1 MKVIVGL
8 GNPGKKYLKT
18 KHNFGF
24 WIIDSFLKNCSLKLK
39 PGKGDYHYE
48 KTDNYYLV
56 KPMSYMNN
64 SGTALAQ
71 FISYFKIG
79 LDKILIVYDDID
91 LPLGLI
97 KYKKKGGSGGH
108 RGIESIIYHLNDDNF
123 HRLRIGIATNEIM
136 RPSEKYV
143 LSPFHKSYGID
154 VDNVIKKSHNSI
166 ICYLADGIDKAMNKF
181 NNK

>member
-8 GNPGKKYLKT
+8 GNPGEKYLKT

-64 SGTALAQ
+64 SGIALAQ
-71 FISYFKIG
+71 FINYFKIG

-108 RGIESIIYHLNDDNF
+108 RGIESIIYQLKDDNF
-123 HRLRIGIATNEIM
+123 HRLRIGIATDEIM

-143 LSPFHKSYGID
+143 LSSFHKSYGID
-154 VDNVIKKSHNSI
+154 VDNVIKKSLDSI
-166 ICYLADGIDKAMNKF
+166 TYYLASGIDKTMNKF

>member
-108 RGIESIIYHLNDDNF
+108 RGIESIIYHFCL
-123 HRLRIGIATNEIM
+123 LYTS
-136 RPSEKYV
+136 PS
-143 LSPFHKSYGID
+143 PRD
-154 VDNVIKKSHNSI
+154 
-166 ICYLADGIDKAMNKF
+166 
-181 NNK
+181 

>member
-8 GNPGKKYLKT
+8 GNPGEKYSET

-24 WIIDSFLKNCSLKLK
+24 WIIDNILKDCSLKLRT
-39 PGKGDYHYE
+39 GKGDYQYE
-48 KTDNYYLV
+48 KTNTCFLV

-64 SGTALAQ
+64 SGIALAQ
-71 FISYFKIG
+71 FVNYFKIS

-91 LPLGLI
+91 LPLGII

-108 RGIESIIYHLNDDNF
+108 KGIESIIYQLKDDNF
-123 HRLRIGIATNEIM
+123 HRLRLGIATDEIM

-143 LSPFHKSYGID
+143 LSSFHKSYSAD
-154 VDNVIKKSHNSI
+154 VDNAMKKSFESI
-166 ICYLADGIDKAMNKF
+166 NYYIKNGIDKTMNKF

>member
-108 RGIESIIYHLNDDNF
+108 RGIESIIYHLKDDNF

-154 VDNVIKKSHNSI
+154 
-166 ICYLADGIDKAMNKF
+166 KAMNKF

>member
-1 MKVIVGL
+1 LKVIVGL

-154 VDNVIKKSHNSI
+154 VDNVIKKSYNSI
-166 ICYLADGIDKAMNKF
+166 TCYLADGIDKAMNKF

>member
-154 VDNVIKKSHNSI
+154 VDNVIKKSYNSI
-166 ICYLADGIDKAMNKF
+166 TCYLADGIDKAMNKF

>member
-8 GNPGKKYLKT
+8 GNPGEKYSKT

-39 PGKGDYHYE
+39 PGKGDYHYK
-48 KTDNYYLV
+48 KTDNFYLV

-64 SGTALAQ
+64 SGIALAQ
-71 FISYFKIG
+71 FINYFKID

-108 RGIESIIYHLNDDNF
+108 RGIESIIYQLNDDNF

-143 LSPFHKSYGID
+143 LSSFHKSYGTD
-154 VDNVIKKSHNSI
+154 VDNVIKKSQDSI
-166 ICYLADGIDKAMNKF
+166 NYYLVDGIDKTMNKF

>member
-1 MKVIVGL
+1 LKVIVGL
-8 GNPGKKYLKT
+8 GNPGEKYLKT

-64 SGTALAQ
+64 SGIALAQ
-71 FISYFKIG
+71 FINYFKIG

-108 RGIESIIYHLNDDNF
+108 RGIESIIYQLNDDNF
-123 HRLRIGIATNEIM
+123 HRLRIGIATDEIM

-143 LSPFHKSYGID
+143 LSSFHKSYGID
-154 VDNVIKKSHNSI
+154 VDNVIKKSLDSI
-166 ICYLADGIDKAMNKF
+166 TYYLASGIDKTMNKF

>member
-8 GNPGKKYLKT
+8 GNPGVKYLKT

-24 WIIDSFLKNCSLKLK
+24 WIIDSFLKNRSLKLK

-64 SGTALAQ
+64 SGIALAQ
-71 FISYFKIG
+71 FISYFKIS

-154 VDNVIKKSHNSI
+154 VDNVIKKKS
-166 ICYLADGIDKAMNKF
+166 
-181 NNK
+181 

>member
-1 MKVIVGL
+1 LKVIVGL
-8 GNPGKKYLKT
+8 GNPGEKYSKT

-39 PGKGDYHYE
+39 PGKGDYHYK

-56 KPMSYMNN
+56 KPISYMNN
-64 SGTALAQ
+64 SGIALAQ
-71 FISYFKIG
+71 FINYFKIS

-143 LSPFHKSYGID
+143 LSSFHKSYSVD
-154 VDNVIKKSHNSI
+154 VDNTIKKSYDSI
-166 ICYLADGIDKAMNKF
+166 IYYLNDDIDKTMNEF